1 MPNEED
7 YPLEVYE
14 DDDDEAPWF
23 TDDDTEDGGENFFDY
38 STACR
43 IPKGPCCVASFANT

>member
-14 DDDDEAPWF
+14 DEDDEALWLS
-23 TDDDTEDGGENFFDY
+23 DNDDTEDGGENFFDY
-38 STACR
+38 TSAR
-43 IPKGPCCVASFANT
+43 RLPKGPCSVQYL